1 MTYPDPANP
10 HHWINNPDGTRT
22 AKPPSSQFTDNSKS
36 NINIINNNTTNNMG
50 DNSIVNM
57 GNGTIIPGPKP
68 VEKSIYSVIKDNL
81 INHITKYIV
90 GAIFTIVTAAI
101 AYWV

>member
-1 MTYPDPANP
+1 
-10 HHWINNPDGTRT
+10 
-22 AKPPSSQFTDNSKS
+22 
-36 NINIINNNTTNNMG
+36 MG

-90 GAIFTIVTAAI
+90 GAIFTIVIAAI